1 MDPTQLGSSPNFDA
15 GAAAL
20 MSTLLGSL
28 LDDFDSGFRRGEEL
42 LTTCPDTVLS
52 TQEREQLAL
61 RLREAK
67 RAVAATR
74 ALVAASTQPMAV
86 SMDAMRPWHHLVTE
100 VWQLSARLRREKP

>member
-1 MDPTQLGSSPNFDA
+1 MESGDPRSTPEASALLGS
-15 GAAAL
+15 
-20 MSTLLGSL
+20 LLNSL

-61 RLREAK
+61 RLSEAK

-86 SMDAMRPWHHLVTE
+86 SMDAMRPWHLLVTE
-100 VWQLSARLRREKP
+100 VWQLSARLRRETA

>member
-1 MDPTQLGSSPNFDA
+1 MEPGDPRSTPEAGALLGS
-15 GAAAL
+15 
-20 MSTLLGSL
+20 LLNSL

-61 RLREAK
+61 RLSEAK

-86 SMDAMRPWHHLVTE
+86 SMEAMRPWHHLVTE